1 MIRLREVVKIEVNV
15 LLNISNNAGFPWAEC
30 SITENRLMYVSDS
43 VGLKRSKRNTGIHR
57 YEFELVTNDMA
68 MTEGRGIKAKLSRAV
83 DDTLFYVHPRL
94 SYSQGTVPTSGI
106 KVVGSQSANRDI
118 ISLASTGTVPWQ
130 LLAGDYIQMPND
142 TKVYEVAEDTLLQS
156 GTQNVKLT
164 SRIRLALTN
173 ATTIIAN
180 NVGWYLQ
187 SDGVIEVSMEAS
199 DNQDMQLVL
208 KAVEQL

>member
-43 VGLKRSKRNTGIHR
+43 VGLKRSKRNTGVHR

-83 DDTLFYVHPRL
+83 DDTLLFVHPRL

-118 ISLASTGTVPWQ
+118 ISLASTGTWQ

-173 ATTIIAN
+173 ATTVIVN
-180 NVGWYLQ
+180 NVTWYLQ

-199 DNQDMQLVL
+199 NNQDMQLVL
-208 KAVEQL
+208 KAVEKI

>member
-15 LLNISNNAGFPWAEC
+15 LLNISNNVGFPWAEC

-43 VGLKRSKRNTGIHR
+43 VGLKRSKRNTGVHR
-57 YEFELVTNDMA
+57 YEFELVTNDMG

-83 DDTLFYVHPRL
+83 DDILLFVHPRL

-118 ISLASTGTVPWQ
+118 ISLASTGTWQ

-173 ATTIIAN
+173 ATTVIVN
-180 NVGWYLQ
+180 NVTWYLQ

-199 DNQDMQLVL
+199 NNQDMQLVL
-208 KAVEQL
+208 KAVEKI

>member
-15 LLNISNNAGFPWAEC
+15 LLNISNNVGFPWAEC

-43 VGLKRSKRNTGIHR
+43 VGLKRSKRNTGVHR

-83 DDTLFYVHPRL
+83 DDILLFVHPRL

-118 ISLASTGTVPWQ
+118 ISLASTGTWQ

-173 ATTIIAN
+173 ATTVIVN
-180 NVGWYLQ
+180 NVTWYLQ

-199 DNQDMQLVL
+199 NNQDMQLVL
-208 KAVEQL
+208 KAVEKI